1 MSDALVKTPK
11 LRKSIKILPYKDRI
25 EWKWPLMAVCVAST
39 VVMGLFLMK
48 QWSYAII
55 GRNVSN
61 DVVRFLEYRGS
72 TRKRGIVEGGL
83 LQVPLPVGAAV
94 TQTVAKVLGVMDRV
108 IDQAEEEEQL
118 KAQQEK
124 AERDEQNMKRDKP

>member
-118 KAQQEK
+118 KAQ
-124 AERDEQNMKRDKP
+124 